1 MRKKTDNV
9 GNKTRYKK
17 KVKEKRARKND
28 RNLFPNANAPK
39 KRNDA

>member
-1 MRKKTDNV
+1 M

-28 RNLFPNANAPK
+28 GNIFPNANAPK
-39 KRNDA
+39 KRNEA